1 MISHLI
7 NEYRDKNKMT
17 ASTFSQNT
25 LFFTKNHRAIKILL
39 SCTLIVL
46 ALSACSEKAT
56 DNNIT
61 THTQSAHFLKIQP
74 KQHYI
79 IDRRYLGQVKS
90 KQNTALSFEYPGTV
104 NAVYVDMG
112 DSVKKGQK
120 LASQHTEVLS
130 FKTEELQA
138 RVNQFNAQIK
148 LNLANLSRI
157 KSLTNDGYS
166 SKQRLDELNAEN
178 EVLMANVSGLKAQI
192 RAINYQINKAIL
204 TAPFSGV
211 ITKKMVSTGEQSSPA
226 KIAFQLIQQSNNE
239 ITFGIPA
246 ILANSVKKN
255 QLLTVEVN
263 DDDHQGRI
271 LSISKQIDPLNRTVQ
286 LRMKLTTPVN
296 SYNGQLVK
304 VHINKKVEQ
313 QGYWVPLT
321 AVTDGVRGQWQVFL
335 AIKDKPNSVVD
346 VTAKDLFTI
355 QSATVQVLHA
365 NKTSIYISGLPE
377 GEHLIISE
385 GLHRFVSGQR
395 VTSLADIDKATGTAL

>member
-1 MISHLI
+1 
-7 NEYRDKNKMT
+7 
-17 ASTFSQNT
+17 
-25 LFFTKNHRAIKILL
+25 
-39 SCTLIVL
+39 
-46 ALSACSEKAT
+46 
-56 DNNIT
+56 
-61 THTQSAHFLKIQP
+61 
-74 KQHYI
+74 
-79 IDRRYLGQVKS
+79 
-90 KQNTALSFEYPGTV
+90 
-104 NAVYVDMG
+104 
-112 DSVKKGQK
+112 
-120 LASQHTEVLS
+120 
-130 FKTEELQA
+130 
-138 RVNQFNAQIK
+138 
-148 LNLANLSRI
+148 
-157 KSLTNDGYS
+157 
-166 SKQRLDELNAEN
+166 
-178 EVLMANVSGLKAQI
+178 MANVSGLKAQI

-246 ILANSVKKN
+246 VLANSVKTN
-255 QLLTVEVN
+255 QLLTVEIN
-263 DDDHQGRI
+263 DGEHQGRI

-304 VHINKKVEQ
+304 VHINKKVDQ
-313 QGYWVPLT
+313 QGYWIPLT

-346 VTAKDLFTI
+346 ITAKDLFTI

-377 GEHLIISE
+377 GEHLIVSE